1 MEVGC
6 LRHPGAS
13 TIGNHHLD
21 EDHFF
26 GWQILATQ
34 PWAPTQEEQTP
45 CWNSG
50 KREGKAGGRWAG
62 RWAVTLQN
70 RQKNASCTY
79 ATLRP
84 TSTRNSNTCAYVSIP
99 LSTRG
104 TQALFVVPLHC
115 LWLHFYKNYL
125 TPDSQ
130 TKHCI
135 IRLISCECKRWKCE
149 LVFAEATSQFY
160 VFWV

>member
-1 MEVGC
+1 MKTTSLAGKSWLPSHEPPRRRN
-6 LRHPGAS
+6 RHPVETVERGR
-13 TIGNHHLD
+13 
-21 EDHFF
+21 E
-26 GWQILATQ
+26 
-34 PWAPTQEEQTP
+34 
-45 CWNSG
+45 
-50 KREGKAGGRWAG
+50 KRVGGELPR

-79 ATLRP
+79 ATLRS

-115 LWLHFYKNYL
+115 LWLHFYNNYL

-130 TKHCI
+130 TKHCT